1 MTMEDA
7 KGLLKDSEKT
17 MIAMGAAMGGGC
29 RKCAENL
36 HRMAL
41 DQNIS
46 PKDILASFLQGLE
59 AKAEAVN
66 TMREKVRSLLDEGRF
81 ASDSS
86 ISQDP
91 KLASLLRI
99 AAFTAANSAPDV
111 FQEIKRARDQGVTE
125 RELKL
130 CHSIARMV
138 RDHAMKFSDEEIG
151 EGLSETVS
159 PCSAACSC
167 G

>member
-1 MTMEDA
+1 MEDT
-7 KGLLKDSEKT
+7 KGWIKDSEKT

-36 HRMAL
+36 QRMAL
-41 DQNIS
+41 DQSIS
-46 PKDILASFLQGLE
+46 SKDILGAFLQGLE

-66 TMREKVRSLLDEGRF
+66 TMREKVRSLLDDGQF
-81 ASDSS
+81 ASGSS
-86 ISQDP
+86 FGQNP
-91 KLASLLRI
+91 KMASLIRI

-111 FQEIKRARDQGVTE
+111 FREIKQARGRGVTE

-130 CHSIARMV
+130 CQSIARMV
-138 RDHAMKFSDEEIG
+138 RDHAMKFSDQEMG
-151 EGLSETVS
+151 EGSSETVS

>member
-1 MTMEDA
+1 MENA
-7 KGLLKDSEKT
+7 KGWIKNSENT

-36 HRMAL
+36 YRMAL

-46 PKDILASFLQGLE
+46 PEDMFTAFLRGLE
-59 AKAEAVN
+59 AKVEAVN
-66 TMREKVRSLLDEGRF
+66 TMREKVRSLLGDRQF
-81 ASDSS
+81 ANDSS
-86 ISQDP
+86 SGKEQ
-91 KLASLLRI
+91 KLASLIRI

-111 FQEIKRARDQGVTE
+111 FKEIERAHDRGITE

-130 CHSIARMV
+130 CQSIARMV
-138 RDHAMKFSDEEIG
+138 RDHAMKFSDQEIG
-151 EGLSETVS
+151 EGVAEAVG
-159 PCSAACSC
+159 PCSTTCSC

>member
-1 MTMEDA
+1 MADA
-7 KGLLKDSEKT
+7 KGWLKDSEKT
-17 MIAMGAAMGGGC
+17 LIAMGAAMGGGC

-41 DQNIS
+41 NQEIS
-46 PKDILASFLQGLE
+46 PEDMFAAFLGGLE

-66 TMREKVRSLLDEGRF
+66 TMKEKVRSLLGDRQS
-81 ASDSS
+81 ANTPPSAK
-86 ISQDP
+86 DP
-91 KLASLLRI
+91 KLASLIRI

-111 FQEIKRARDQGVTE
+111 FQEVEKALGQGATE

-130 CHSIARMV
+130 CRSIARMV
-138 RDHAMKFSDEEIG
+138 RDHAMNFSDQEIG
-151 EGLSETVS
+151 EGLSESVS
-159 PCSAACSC
+159 SCAAACSC

>member
-1 MTMEDA
+1 MEDA
-7 KGLLKDSEKT
+7 KGWLKDSEKS

-29 RKCAENL
+29 RKCADNL

-46 PKDILASFLQGLE
+46 PEDMFTAFLQGLE

-66 TMREKVRSLLDEGRF
+66 TMREKVRSLLGDGLL
-81 ASDSS
+81 ASGSS
-86 ISQDP
+86 SGKDP
-91 KLASLLRI
+91 KLASLIRI

-111 FQEIKRARDQGVTE
+111 FKEVKRVRDRGVTE

-130 CHSIARMV
+130 CQSIARMV
-138 RDHAMKFSDEEIG
+138 RDHAMKFSDQEIG
-151 EGLSETVS
+151 EGLSETAS
-159 PCSAACSC
+159 PCSATCSC
-167 G
+167 A

>member
-1 MTMEDA
+1 MEDA
-7 KGLLKDSEKT
+7 KGWIKDSEKT

-41 DQNIS
+41 DQNMS
-46 PKDILASFLQGLE
+46 PKDILGAFLQGLE

-66 TMREKVRSLLDEGRF
+66 TMREKVRSLLDDGQF
-81 ASDSS
+81 ASDSPS
-86 ISQDP
+86 GKDP
-91 KLASLLRI
+91 KLASLIRI

-111 FQEIKRARDQGVTE
+111 FQEIERARGQGLTE

-130 CHSIARMV
+130 CQSIARMV
-138 RDHAMKFSDEEIG
+138 RDHAMKFSDQEIG

-159 PCSAACSC
+159 PCAAACSC

>member
-1 MTMEDA
+1 MEDA
-7 KGLLKDSEKT
+7 QGWIKDNEKII
-17 MIAMGAAMGGGC
+17 IAMGAAMGGGC

-36 HRMAL
+36 HRMAM

-46 PKDILASFLQGLE
+46 PKDILGAFLQGLE

-66 TMREKVRSLLDEGRF
+66 TMREKVRALLDDGQF
-81 ASDSS
+81 ASDSAS
-86 ISQDP
+86 GQDL
-91 KLASLLRI
+91 KLSSLIRI

-111 FQEIKRARDQGVTE
+111 FQEIERARDRGVTE

-130 CHSIARMV
+130 CQSIARMV

-151 EGLSETVS
+151 EGLSERVTPRSVAC
-159 PCSAACSC
+159 PCR
-167 G
+167 